1 MSKTNLLSELLSEAK
16 KKIDLLSFDE
26 CVTLF
31 NSVEKGSPMIDLIF
45 DRMELLDSNRF
56 VQFLDN

>member
-1 MSKTNLLSELLSEAK
+1 MSKTNLLSEAK

-26 CVTLF
+26 CFTLF

-45 DRMELLDSNRF
+45 DRMELLDFDRF